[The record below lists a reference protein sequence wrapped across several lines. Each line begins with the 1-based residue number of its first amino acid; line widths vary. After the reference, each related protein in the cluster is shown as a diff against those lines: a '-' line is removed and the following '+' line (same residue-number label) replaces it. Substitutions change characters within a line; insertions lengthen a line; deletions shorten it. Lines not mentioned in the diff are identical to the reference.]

1 METNLI
7 TTEQTSIPAIV
18 NYNKKE
24 IAENVGKIVTLIKD
38 GYEDELDTLIFAK
51 KGVEF
56 FSQLEKAI
64 RPIAE
69 EKIKLAKSEVYS
81 KFNMEVVVADTAVK
95 YDYSVCGDPVWQRLK
110 EQAEEATKK
119 LKEREDMLKT
129 IKSQQTM
136 VDDES
141 GEVFTVIPP
150 TRSAK
155 TGLKLTLK

>member
-1 METNLI
+1 MEHNLI
-7 TTEQTSIPAIV
+7 TIEETSIPAIV

-24 IAENVGKIVTLIKD
+24 IAENVSKIVTLVTD
-38 GYEDELDTLIFAK
+38 GHEDELNTLIFAK

-69 EKIKLAKSEVYS
+69 EKIRIGRSETYS
-81 KFNMEVVVADTAVK
+81 KYNVDVVVADTGVK
-95 YDYSVCGDPVWQRLK
+95 YDYSACGDPVWQRLK
-110 EQAEEATKK
+110 EQAEAAAKA

-141 GEVFTVIPP
+141 GEVFTINPP
-150 TRSAK
+150 VRSAK